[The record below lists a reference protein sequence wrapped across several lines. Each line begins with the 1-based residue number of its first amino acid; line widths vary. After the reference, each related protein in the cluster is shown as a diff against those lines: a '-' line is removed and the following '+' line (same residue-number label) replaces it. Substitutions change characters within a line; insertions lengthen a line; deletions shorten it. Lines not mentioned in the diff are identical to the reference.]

1 MDEPTPDPAPYPPA
15 RLRGLTS
22 WLLNH
27 AAARSKRV
35 VAAKAGHRPGVRMR
49 YAILAGLT
57 EYGPLSQAELC
68 RRLGIDRG
76 DAVSAL
82 NSMEREGV
90 TRRIPDPTDG
100 RRNIVEITS
109 TGTKVLLELDAVVNA
124 AQNELLRNLTE
135 QEQAQLNALLLRL
148 IDVPAEGPN

>member
-15 RLRGLTS
+15 RLQGLTS

-27 AAARSKRV
+27 AAARAKREV
-35 VAAKAGHRPGVRMR
+35 TAQADHRPGVRMR

-57 EYGPLSQAELC
+57 EYGPLGQAELC

-82 NSMEREGV
+82 NSMEREGL
-90 TRRIPDPTDG
+90 TRRIPDPADG

-109 TGTKVLLELDAVVNA
+109 TGTEVLLELDTVVTA
-124 AQNELLRNLTE
+124 AQDELLRNLTE
-135 QEQAQLNALLLRL
+135 HEQAQLNALLRRL
-148 IDVPAEGPN
+148 IGLPTADLN